1 MTCLPCLKS
10 APLRVHRKF
19 QFMPNSLE
27 LLTALCAAVV
37 PSDLKAIAG
46 ARARLDR
53 LTKPQG
59 SLGQIEDLVARLA
72 GATGQ
77 IIPPTDSPA
86 IFLAAADHGV
96 AAEGVS
102 AFPQAVTVQ
111 MCLNYLAGGAAI
123 NALATAAGARLLVV
137 DAGIAGELPDDP
149 RLRRLDLRRGGS
161 GNIAREPAM
170 SEAETV
176 AALLGG
182 AQLANELLDTGVN
195 LIALGEMGIANTTPA
210 AALTSAFTGTP
221 PTVTV
226 GRGTGVDD
234 AGLARKIA
242 VVETALSRAQ
252 AAGTTSALQTLA
264 QLGGLEIATLA
275 GATLAAAA
283 RRVPVLLDGYI
294 TTAAALAAAALAP
307 AARDYMLASHCSV
320 EPGHALALEHL
331 GLTVEAGAGPLLR
344 LGLRLGE
351 GSGAA
356 LALPLVLAAARL
368 MREMATFGEAGVA
381 EQDAA

>member
-1 MTCLPCLKS
+1 MS
-10 APLRVHRKF
+10 DR
-19 QFMPNSLE
+19 LE

-37 PSDLKAIAG
+37 PANQITVAA
-46 ARARLDR
+46 ARARLDQ

-59 SLGQIEDLVARLA
+59 SLGQIEDLIARLA

-77 IIPPTDSPA
+77 VIPPTAHPA
-86 IFLAAADHGV
+86 IILAAADHGV

-123 NALATAAGARLLVV
+123 NALADAAGARLLVV
-137 DAGIAGELPDDP
+137 DAGVAGDLPDDP
-149 RLRRLDLRRGGS
+149 RLRRLNIRRGG
-161 GNIAREPAM
+161 GNIVREPAL
-170 SEAETV
+170 SEPEAV

-182 AQLANELLDTGVN
+182 ASLADELIDDGVD

-210 AALTSAFTGTP
+210 AALTSAFTGAA

-234 AGLARKIA
+234 EGLARKVA
-242 VVETALSRAQ
+242 AVETALGRAQ
-252 AAGTTSALQTLA
+252 AAGITGGLQTLA
-264 QLGGLEIATLA
+264 HLGGLEIAALA
-275 GATLAAAA
+275 GAILAAAA

-294 TTAAALAAAALAP
+294 TTSAALAAAALAP

-320 EPGHALALEHL
+320 EPGHTVALAHL
-331 GLTVEAGAGPLLR
+331 GLTAEAGAGPLLH

-356 LALPLVLAAARL
+356 LALPLVIAAARV

-381 EQDAA
+381 EKA